1 MICSSEKRFV
11 MSVLR
16 FMNGPDQ
23 VLHGTEIGEQVRPN
37 KLSMHKVKLAMAI
50 RTKNADWRMKD
61 IQPRHWMEIGK
72 RYGVLDDRGR
82 TAEVLIDEVMAG
94 LEPAIAKVQACRL
107 ASRNTWPR
115 PSSTV
120 FAKRPGNSRHEA
132 GAG

>member
-1 MICSSEKRFV
+1 
-11 MSVLR
+11 
-16 FMNGPDQ
+16 MNGPDQ

-72 RYGVLDDRGR
+72 RYGVLDDRRR

-94 LEPAIAKVQACRL
+94 LEPAIAKVQAGLPAGFPEHVAAPIFDGLRQ
-107 ASRNTWPR
+107 AARK
-115 PSSTV
+115 
-120 FAKRPGNSRHEA
+120 FEA
-132 GAG
+132 